1 MNLKA
6 AKKMV
11 ADAAKGKV
19 SVVLAVS
26 RAGPNGGDK
35 GATIEVGFAEAAR
48 MNKSGQLQIPAGEA
62 GDNQREAFAAWK
74 EAGAVIAAADD
85 KAGAEDEISAED
97 KAAADEAAAA
107 AKGAA

>member
-11 ADAAKGKV
+11 ADAAKDKV
-19 SVVLAVS
+19 SIVLAVS

-35 GATIEVGFAEAAR
+35 GATIKVGFAEAAR
-48 MNKSGQLQIPAGEA
+48 MNKAGQLQIAA
-62 GDNQREAFAAWK
+62 DASGDKQREAFAAWK
-74 EAGAVIAAADD
+74 AAEAVIAAADD

-97 KAAADEAAAA
+97 VAADEAAAA